1 MSWVAPVAVPVRAR
15 QKPRPPDT
23 SRPVTINGRTYPS
36 LTAASHS
43 LGCSITKVYRMIGES
58 K

>member
-1 MSWVAPVAVPVRAR
+1 MSWLAPVAVPMRAR
-15 QKPRPPDT
+15 PKPPDT
-23 SRPVTINGRTYPS
+23 SRAVTIKGKTYPS
-36 LTAASHS
+36 LTRASQA